1 LETRNF
7 LAASTTGDF
16 LEGRVI
22 SDSIHG
28 MLENDMSHP
37 ASAGQT
43 KTSERKPARIA
54 KAASV
59 HISVIDS
66 KPPPALN
73 YHQ

>member
-1 LETRNF
+1 
-7 LAASTTGDF
+7 
-16 LEGRVI
+16 
-22 SDSIHG
+22 

-66 KPPPALN
+66 KPPSALN
-73 YHQ
+73 HHQ